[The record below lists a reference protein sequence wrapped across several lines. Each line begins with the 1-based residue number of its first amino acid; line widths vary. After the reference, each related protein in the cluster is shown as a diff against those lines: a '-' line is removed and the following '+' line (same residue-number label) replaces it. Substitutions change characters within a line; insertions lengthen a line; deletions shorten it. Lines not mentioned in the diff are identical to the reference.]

1 MADKIKLP
9 AVHLK
14 KVPSDPS
21 LHSGHSSDEEGGDN
35 SGSGKKHSAGK
46 NNNVG
51 QLQKVHSTKST
62 SSMDSSEFDTE
73 TDYSMKSARTESSD
87 GGDDGDRY
95 LPKIRKFFKK
105 QAKAVVRAFV
115 DYGPPYND
123 SGFDVALI
131 NECAKPVLNHFEVHK
146 LLNSR
151 VNPNLPDPDDLY
163 FTPMHWCARNG
174 HYLGIKMLKRAGGE
188 FNVTNEMGLT
198 PLSLAVMMKLPPTRR
213 NDQLKVVKYL
223 LENSAN
229 PNVRD
234 KGGYCAVDH
243 AAVNQDIE
251 IIKLLLEFGANVR
264 RENYMLVA
272 QRESVLKHV
281 INPECYR
288 ILYEKLL
295 QEENDYWK
303 TQATKN
309 KFQKEVDTDKYYE
322 KLNKELAKKKEKRQL
337 KQKEIKHQIEKE
349 SLHIIFTK
357 ELEKEEQLKLT
368 KQARS
373 QIELNGTWKK
383 NEISGQWDFTIKEY
397 GKLSRDGIYE
407 SNRKIMKSLQSSYN
421 FTENNKKWKQITNHS
436 TGLEIEK
443 PLISKFMFEDEKKEE
458 EDDDNN
464 DKYGKSGSRNS
475 NRNRSNTNSRLR
487 NRNEKDFEFKD
498 SNDEELAGIDLE
510 SFLNI

>member
-1 MADKIKLP
+1 MADKNRLP
-9 AVHLK
+9 VIPLK
-14 KVPSDPS
+14 KTPSGSS

-35 SGSGKKHSAGK
+35 SGSGKKHSN

-51 QLQKVHSTKST
+51 QLEQVHSTKSI
-62 SSMDSSEFDTE
+62 SSQSSSEFDDSE
-73 TDYSMKSARTESSD
+73 FSMKSTRTESSD

-95 LPKIRKFFKK
+95 LPKIKKFFKK

-123 SGFDVALI
+123 TGFDVALI

-151 VNPNLPDPDDLY
+151 VNPNLPDPEDLY

-174 HYLGIKMLKRAGGE
+174 HYLGIKMLRRAGGE

-234 KGGYCAVDH
+234 KGGYCAIDH
-243 AAVNQDIE
+243 AAVNQDLE

-264 RENYMLVA
+264 RENYVLVA

-303 TQATKN
+303 QQATKN
-309 KFQKEVDTDKYYE
+309 KFQKEVDADKYYE
-322 KLNKELAKKKEKRQL
+322 KLHKDLAKKKEKRQI
-337 KQKEIKHQIEKE
+337 KQKEMKHQTEMD
-349 SLHIIFTK
+349 SLQTIFTK
-357 ELEKEEQLKLT
+357 
-368 KQARS
+368 
-373 QIELNGTWKK
+373 
-383 NEISGQWDFTIKEY
+383 
-397 GKLSRDGIYE
+397 
-407 SNRKIMKSLQSSYN
+407 
-421 FTENNKKWKQITNHS
+421 
-436 TGLEIEK
+436 
-443 PLISKFMFEDEKKEE
+443 
-458 EDDDNN
+458 
-464 DKYGKSGSRNS
+464 
-475 NRNRSNTNSRLR
+475 
-487 NRNEKDFEFKD
+487 
-498 SNDEELAGIDLE
+498 
-510 SFLNI
+510 